1 MYTYLMSLSIF
12 IIYNLKD
19 NQAQNI
25 NLPSASTRR
34 DVTMAIRIAI
44 APILSGTIFTIYAKN
59 KNYYKTNSGS
69 REKNTQLLRSAFDTI
84 NNILAN
90 YKTDVK

>member
-1 MYTYLMSLSIF
+1 MSLSIF

-44 APILSGTIFTIYAKN
+44 APIRSGTIFTIYAKN

-69 REKNTQLLRSAFDTI
+69 REKTYYDQLL
-84 NNILAN
+84 ILLII
-90 YKTDVK
+90 YLPTTKPM

>member
-44 APILSGTIFTIYAKN
+44 APIRSGTIFTIYAKN

-69 REKNTQLLRSAFDTI
+69 REKYAASTI
-84 NNILAN
+84 SFW
-90 YKTDVK
+90 YY

>member
-1 MYTYLMSLSIF
+1 MYTYLMSLSILYT
-12 IIYNLKD
+12 ISKD

-25 NLPSASTRR
+25 NLPSASTRH

-44 APILSGTIFTIYAKN
+44 APIRSGTIFTIYAKN

-69 REKNTQLLRSAFDTI
+69 RELRSAFDTI

>member
-12 IIYNLKD
+12 ILYNLKD

-44 APILSGTIFTIYAKN
+44 APIRSGTIFTIYAKN

-69 REKNTQLLRSAFDTI
+69 RELRSAFDTI

>member
-1 MYTYLMSLSIF
+1 MSLSILYT
-12 IIYNLKD
+12 ILKD

-44 APILSGTIFTIYAKN
+44 APIRSGTIFTIYAKN

-69 REKNTQLLRSAFDTI
+69 REKTYYDQLL
-84 NNILAN
+84 ILLII
-90 YKTDVK
+90 YLPTTKPM